1 MGIVGVSEVAFL
13 LPRATD
19 SKRSGRGGWMS
30 RMVFGRSER
39 LSSPSSQ
46 LQPESGV
53 ADRPHQPS
61 SVRPQSRRRCKKGR
75 KAGIVEPTICL
86 VSCTG
91 TLILRDGEPA
101 DFRGNLHDPR
111 ADVDPG
117 HPNRFAADD
126 QGMSIMNHTRLSS
139 RIRLLALAGSL
150 LGTAGLLNACNDA
163 QAGALLGAGFG
174 ALAGQAIGGDT
185 KGTVIG
191 TAVGAG
197 VGYVI
202 GNESDKAKQQQRDRY
217 DDYDY

>member
-1 MGIVGVSEVAFL
+1 
-13 LPRATD
+13 
-19 SKRSGRGGWMS
+19 
-30 RMVFGRSER
+30 
-39 LSSPSSQ
+39 
-46 LQPESGV
+46 
-53 ADRPHQPS
+53 
-61 SVRPQSRRRCKKGR
+61 
-75 KAGIVEPTICL
+75 
-86 VSCTG
+86 
-91 TLILRDGEPA
+91 
-101 DFRGNLHDPR
+101 
-111 ADVDPG
+111 
-117 HPNRFAADD
+117 
-126 QGMSIMNHTRLSS
+126 MNSTRLVS

-163 QAGALLGAGFG
+163 QAGALLGAGVG